1 MARAGSR
8 HPMGTGM
15 WCWGAPVDVGM
26 ARWHRRGLSQ
36 HGDSGAEP
44 GAVAGGAGSSLAPGR
59 GPGVFIGSDL
69 VFNNINNNNN

>member
-1 MARAGSR
+1 
-8 HPMGTGM
+8 
-15 WCWGAPVDVGM
+15 M